1 MGHGAGWT
9 GAGGCGRE
17 GFQGLGLGW
26 WVAWRTVT
34 AERLPVEL
42 GDEAVVQSILDEK
55 CVVLRPARAEVADP
69 PALPT
74 RAPTAEALA

>member
-34 AERLPVEL
+34 AERDAASPLV
-42 GDEAVVQSILDEK
+42 I
-55 CVVLRPARAEVADP
+55 VLRRPSCGPA
-69 PALPT
+69 
-74 RAPTAEALA
+74 